1 MGFIT
6 DVVIQLALFLV
17 FTINCENTTGIG
29 HPLDPVLNVTT
40 ECITYRYVLCPKNMT
55 AMTVI
60 FEYEK
65 MDDPYS
71 SISKDSQCIFYR
83 FIPCREA
90 SPDLILEQERHRQT
104 KSINGKEQKNFEE
117 KKNLELSA
125 LENKLN
131 CLTSQITQCEISQII
146 SKENMKQL
154 NVTENEKF
162 VLQRDINNLTDKI
175 KQSETSRQR
184 SDEHLILCKKLA
196 YNLTLKSAEC
206 GMEIEGKK
214 AAENIVTE
222 AQVAKKQ
229 LIDDKTKLM
238 YSSIAK
244 NFNST
249 PFSGKLGVQSY
260 TLYQMGRMKI
270 IPKLHIVPL
279 VAQYGIVFNDV
290 ASISYNLTIP
300 PCKQSAESLADS
312 SRSVFIAV
320 VSAPGNRERRETIR
334 QTWKRHAQLVLGI
347 TIEFAFVLGPTDD
360 DQTQNRVKEE
370 STINE
375 DIIQISDMP
384 AEFPSNM
391 TMPGVLNWI
400 YYHCPQ
406 TEFLF
411 KVEDDMYVNVHK
423 LAYFVRDFYKF
434 GNNGTLAIYSQM
446 VDENIDGQK
455 IKPKPKRSGEKMV
468 SLDDWPW
475 NTYPYYFDGPAYLMH
490 KSTIFPL
497 LAAIQTTP
505 VYSFEDVYI
514 TGICGDKV
522 GLNRRISGKS
532 LPVLWPRASETVT
545 NTCDVHKFLS
555 WKNTDSSISHEKI
568 DAFYSGRAPNS
579 PCDYNYKDSHNF
591 TFFRLD

>member
-1 MGFIT
+1 
-6 DVVIQLALFLV
+6 
-17 FTINCENTTGIG
+17 
-29 HPLDPVLNVTT
+29 
-40 ECITYRYVLCPKNMT
+40 MT

-65 MDDPYS
+65 MDEPYS

-104 KSINGKEQKNFEE
+104 KSINGKELKNFEE

-162 VLQRDINNLTDKI
+162 VLQTGKLTLTDKVN
-175 KQSETSRQR
+175 KSETSRQR

-196 YNLTLKSAEC
+196 YDLTLKSAAC
-206 GMEIEGKK
+206 GKEIEGMK
-214 AAENIVTE
+214 AAEKITE
-222 AQVAKKQ
+222 AQDEKKQ
-229 LIDDKTKLM
+229 LIDDKTKLN

-244 NFNST
+244 TFSHT

-279 VAQYGIVFNDV
+279 VPQYGIVFNDV
-290 ASISYNLTIP
+290 ASISYNLEIP
-300 PCKQSAESLADS
+300 QCKQSAESLADS

-320 VSAPGNRERRETIR
+320 VSAPENLQKRENIR
-334 QTWKRHAQLVLGI
+334 ATWKNHVNLVNRNSKLGI

-360 DQTQNRVKEE
+360 KSTQNNIIKE
-370 STINE
+370 STKNE
-375 DIIQISDMP
+375 DIIQISKMP
-384 AEFPSNM
+384 AEFPSHM

-423 LAYFVRDFYKF
+423 LAYFVRDFDKF
-434 GNNGTLAIYSQM
+434 GNNATLAIYSQM
-446 VDENIDGQK
+446 VDGQQNQ
-455 IKPKPKRSGEKMV
+455 PEPKRS
-468 SLDDWPW
+468 
-475 NTYPYYFDGPAYLMH
+475 MH
-490 KSTIFPL
+490 CLIL
-497 LAAIQTTP
+497 
-505 VYSFEDVYI
+505 
-514 TGICGDKV
+514 
-522 GLNRRISGKS
+522 
-532 LPVLWPRASETVT
+532 
-545 NTCDVHKFLS
+545 
-555 WKNTDSSISHEKI
+555 
-568 DAFYSGRAPNS
+568 
-579 PCDYNYKDSHNF
+579 
-591 TFFRLD
+591 